1 MAKVTKTTDNKLWK
15 NMGKEDPYLLLV
27 RLQTHPASMEI
38 SMTNFQTDKN
48 KPTISPSS
56 TTP

>member
-1 MAKVTKTTDNKLWK
+1 
-15 NMGKEDPYLLLV
+15 MGKEDPYFLLL

-38 SMTNFQTDKN
+38 SMTNFQTLNN
-48 KPTISPSS
+48 KPTISPSF